1 MPLFVTVLFLV
12 GVKLVFIL
20 VIALVLLFV
29 QYFFSDRIALYS
41 MGGKIVTR
49 EQAPQ
54 LHGVVDRLCA
64 MANMPKPQVAIAN
77 VDMPNAFATGRD
89 QKHAVVC
96 VTTGI
101 LRRLDEP
108 ELEAVLAHELSHVA
122 HRDVA
127 VMTIASFLGI
137 LAGLLTRVL
146 LYAGLF
152 GGFGGGG
159 NRNQGGGKPGRPAG
173 SCSSSACSLS
183 RRSSTRSASCSIRTL
198 SRYRE
203 LAADRSGAILI
214 GQPRLLAQALVKVT
228 GEMSRIPTRDLRA
241 AEHFNA
247 FFFAPAF
254 AKGVSLSTP
263 LLDPPHARAPPAA
276 ADRARGPDG
285 ARRVKLFD
293 VLLGRTKPVQPD
305 LDHLFGLPG
314 AEITLEA
321 SAGLRPTGAGRRLL
335 QAGLRAAVRPDRR
348 RRSSSCSTSATD
360 AKIHEES
367 DSYGYRWV
375 VIADDD
381 FGDLIN
387 EVHVVNTTLEEHGWG
402 PQLLCSVFG
411 FEPVPGGAAD
421 AGAATGAQKVAGPI
435 SSTSTSGARSTPSCP
450 LPAAEKRDSDRERL
464 LNVMLATDLADGARP
479 RALVPSVGA
488 AGPLKLPGARVP
500 SRRRASQPRARLGMR
515 TRPGPT
521 PEGHFAGS

>member
-1 MPLFVTVLFLV
+1 MMSTIFLLGLLYALFVTVLFLV

-20 VIALVLLFV
+20 VIAFVLLFV
-29 QYFFSDRIALYS
+29 QYFYSDRIALFS
-41 MGGKIVTR
+41 MKGKIVTR

-64 MANMPKPQVAIAN
+64 MADMPKPQVAIAD

-101 LRRLDEP
+101 LRRLNEP

-159 NRNQGGGKPGRPAG
+159 GNRGRGGGGGGAG
-173 SCSSSACSLS
+173 GGQLAILELGMLLFSAIIYAISFLL
-183 RRSSTRSASCSIRTL
+183 IRTL

-228 GEMSRIPTRDLRA
+228 GEMSRVPTCDLRS

-254 AKGVSLSTP
+254 AKGVSLST
-263 LLDPPHARAPPAA
+263 
-276 ADRARGPDG
+276 
-285 ARRVKLFD
+285 LFS
-293 VLLGRTKPVQPD
+293 THP
-305 LDHLFGLPG
+305 
-314 AEITLEA
+314 TLE
-321 SAGLRPTGAGRRLL
+321 RRLQQL
-335 QAGLRAAVRPDRR
+335 TELEAQMGRAA
-348 RRSSSCSTSATD
+348 
-360 AKIHEES
+360 
-367 DSYGYRWV
+367 
-375 VIADDD
+375 
-381 FGDLIN
+381 
-387 EVHVVNTTLEEHGWG
+387 
-402 PQLLCSVFG
+402 
-411 FEPVPGGAAD
+411 
-421 AGAATGAQKVAGPI
+421 
-435 SSTSTSGARSTPSCP
+435 
-450 LPAAEKRDSDRERL
+450 
-464 LNVMLATDLADGARP
+464 
-479 RALVPSVGA
+479 
-488 AGPLKLPGARVP
+488 
-500 SRRRASQPRARLGMR
+500 
-515 TRPGPT
+515 
-521 PEGHFAGS
+521 